1 MTTEPHDRSPSAWRL
16 DAGLPRPLALARM
29 INELLHVLAPQLPDG
44 PVYRIIF
51 AIDVKGSTE
60 RTNLGRM
67 EFRET
72 IYKMVEKSLL
82 AAGITERHR
91 DPLVDRGDGILAL
104 IHLTDRISKPLVLT
118 KVIPH
123 LREQLRRYSETHLSS
138 PLQLRVVLHAG
149 DVHRDQWGPFGE
161 DLDVA
166 FRLLDAPEVKELR
179 SHTPDPLFLVISE
192 SIYWTIVSH
201 DYPGID
207 KPSFAQVTTVNV
219 RNRLYHGWAAKPPV
233 PVGKFNGEIAA
244 QQRNA
249 QRTKRIRRIGSEPVA
264 LD

>member
-1 MTTEPHDRSPSAWRL
+1 MTTDPHDHSPSTWL
-16 DAGLPRPLALARM
+16 DAALPRPLAVARA
-29 INELLHVLAPQLPDG
+29 INELLHAIASQLPDG

-51 AIDVKGSTE
+51 AVDVKGSTE

-91 DPLVDRGDGILAL
+91 DPLVDRGDGMLAL
-104 IHLTDRISKPLVLT
+104 IHQTDKISKPLVLT

-138 PLQLRVVLHAG
+138 PLQVRAVLHAG

-166 FRLLDAPEVKELR
+166 FRLLDAPEVKQLR
-179 SHTPDPLFLVISE
+179 SHLPDPLFLVISE
-192 SIYWTIVSH
+192 TIYWSIVSH
-201 DYPGID
+201 DYPGTE
-207 KPSFAQVTTVNV
+207 KNTFTQVTTVNV

-233 PVGKFNGEIAA
+233 PAGKFNGEIESGQHHAH
-244 QQRNA
+244 
-249 QRTKRIRRIGSEPVA
+249 RTKRIRRIGSEPLA